1 MEASQGFGETSLQPL
16 EEREVK
22 SIGVEKTFKETT
34 DREKLLVICQN
45 LSKELANELKEKN
58 MMGSA
63 VTVVIKTKNF
73 KQTTRVGNLLL
84 PSGDEVAIFDNAKWS
99 LTHLLDKNSKG
110 QTASLRMMGLRM
122 TKLKENPEVEEL
134 NFSVSPLSTRCCE
147 VKLPTICFCCRNHFR
162 ISSKGWTTSAR
173 WRGRVQSHLQM
184 GLRVPQID

>member
-184 GLRVPQID
+184 GLKVPQID